1 MAYSLVNH
9 LEINNVMYENQFG
22 FLRGRST
29 VHNITK
35 LTNRISQDLNDK
47 KFVIGVF
54 LDLKKAFDVVDHQIL
69 LKKLNNLGIR
79 GDVLLEQELPIP

>member
-1 MAYSLVNH
+1 
-9 LEINNVMYENQFG
+9 MYENQFG

-54 LDLKKAFDVVDHQIL
+54 LDLKKAFDTVSHSIL
-69 LKKLNNLGIR
+69 LEKLSKLGILDTALKWFTSYLADR
-79 GDVLLEQELPIP
+79 YQ